1 MPKNGNWLQRKWH
14 ICSGCCFLLAAA
26 LLLCLLL
33 RVDAVTDPQTSVE
46 APKGPVSLADF
57 TIVAN
62 EDKMEA
68 AHRLAVM
75 LKEEHG
81 VTLKVSQADSFTG
94 EYGIYLDATGFNSYG
109 GYKYRVYCEDSD
121 TGAGVYIDGSGYSL
135 ETAIAKWMRNGLKD
149 ISQFPFGLE
158 EPILGYEWNTADVNM
173 TALGFNLQSVETR
186 ELAPGV
192 ELRELKYNSFAYGK
206 VTGYAVVIE
215 SDAAAEL
222 KVIAAAWDKSND
234 ADNPAPKHA
243 VSEYAQMLSDQ
254 GYEVLAITNG
264 GFYDLNNGKTN
275 IPLGMQI
282 VDGLVKKAPSTENPK
297 HTDNWMGLVVDG
309 SYVISDTAGYE
320 STYEGKLRQG
330 VGGGLVLMRDGV
342 PCHAAA
348 TVDYRTLVGITK
360 HNDLVIMTLP
370 GANYAVAVQ
379 AFMDLNI
386 DVTTVLNLD
395 GGGSTTLHAQDENG
409 ALKLLLCETP
419 LEREVADAIAIV
431 IK

>member
-1 MPKNGNWLQRKWH
+1 MPKNGSWLQKKWH
-14 ICSGCCFLLAAA
+14 ICSGCCFLLSAA

-33 RVDAVTDPQTSVE
+33 SAGAVTDVQTPVE
-46 APKGPVSLADF
+46 SPKGPASLADF

-62 EDKMEA
+62 EDKLET

-75 LKEEHG
+75 LKEEFG

-94 EYGIYLDATGFNSYG
+94 QYGIYLDTTGFNSYG
-109 GYKYRVYCEDSD
+109 GYKYRVYCEGSD
-121 TGAGVYIDGSGYSL
+121 TGAGVYIDGSGNSL
-135 ETAIAKWMRNGLKD
+135 ETAIAKWMKSGLKD
-149 ISQFPFGLE
+149 ISAFPFGQE
-158 EPILGYEWNTADVNM
+158 EQIYGYEWNTGDVNM
-173 TALGFNLQSVETR
+173 TALGFNLESVQTR

-206 VTGYAVVIE
+206 VTGYAIVIK

-222 KVIAAAWDKSND
+222 KVIAADWDKTND
-234 ADNPAPKHA
+234 ADNPAPKYA
-243 VSEYAQMLSDQ
+243 VSEYAQMLGDQ

-282 VDGLVKKAPSTENPK
+282 VDGLVKKAPNTDNPK
-297 HTDNWMGLVVDG
+297 HTDNWMGLTVDG
-309 SYVISDTAGYE
+309 SYVISNTAGYE
-320 STYEGKLRQG
+320 SDYEGKLRQG
-330 VGGGLVLMRDGV
+330 IGGGLVLMRDGV

-348 TVDYRTLVGITK
+348 PVDCRTLVGITE

-386 DVTTVLNLD
+386 DVTAVLNLD

-409 ALKLLLCETP
+409 ALKLFLCETP